1 MTDANQ
7 PQAETAPSED
17 QIRLAAYYKWL
28 QAGKPD
34 GRHLDFWCAA
44 EEEFAGERE
53 EGAASSSND
62 QIKPHREIVIRPKAL
77 PAPEKRAASKSKPQA
92 VQRSAKASG

>member
-1 MTDANQ
+1 MADANQ
-7 PQAETAPSED
+7 PQAETAPLED

-53 EGAASSSND
+53 EGVASSSNRRV
-62 QIKPHREIVIRPKAL
+62 KPHREIVVRPKAL